1 MKITKVAKGIA
12 YGDVSNI
19 AIRNILTE
27 ISKQLFDKID
37 EAYFEEMRKFFN
49 NKCPYTGKDLN
60 ALEQNNQ
67 IATDHIVPQN
77 KEYCGLNIPGNLI
90 LCDKIANQKKGCKTI
105 EQFLLGDDFYLNDSY
120 NVRKARYD
128 KIKQFQSKYNYNPI
142 KIKQTIDF
150 ILSNIYSEVRKSQ
163 CDYIANVKNELI
175 NNGIVNATNIVKF
188 IPDASR
194 KIGDIVR
201 NEFYDLL
208 SNGLINQ
215 LEVLK
220 LQEKKYSK
228 DNFNVNFPIL
238 SKKRLDIKGLRYY
251 SKPIIILGEEYYV
264 TNDWHNK
271 DKDMLV
277 EYINKYNL
285 KSRFAHR

>member
-1 MKITKVAKGIA
+1 M
-12 YGDVSNI
+12 
-19 AIRNILTE
+19 
-27 ISKQLFDKID
+27 
-37 EAYFEEMRKFFN
+37 
-49 NKCPYTGKDLN
+49 
-60 ALEQNNQ
+60 
-67 IATDHIVPQN
+67 
-77 KEYCGLNIPGNLI
+77 
-90 LCDKIANQKKGCKTI
+90 
-105 EQFLLGDDFYLNDSY
+105 
-120 NVRKARYD
+120 
-128 KIKQFQSKYNYNPI
+128 
-142 KIKQTIDF
+142 
-150 ILSNIYSEVRKSQ
+150 
-163 CDYIANVKNELI
+163 
-175 NNGIVNATNIVKF
+175 
-188 IPDASR
+188 
-194 KIGDIVR
+194 
-201 NEFYDLL
+201 L

-285 KSRFAHR
+285 KS